1 MRTMITIKVK
11 ITMKMIMIPNMI
23 IIVIIMDNVNDDQV
37 CNHGNNDKDI
47 HNEDH
52 HDCQSR

>member
-1 MRTMITIKVK
+1 MITIKVK